1 MTAHP
6 ASGVPFRERGTM
18 DRLLLAIDGNS
29 LLFQAYHAFFK
40 ANLTTRDG
48 FPTGALKGFFTK
60 FFELLKQ
67 EPSHVLVAFD
77 VHQPTFRHEKYP
89 DYKLGRKAPDED
101 LKKQMPVVRE
111 LLRSM
116 GVAVIECP
124 GYEGDDILGTFAR
137 RAEAAGMETLIA
149 TGDRDSFQLITGRT
163 RIYYTKDNSIIDAD
177 ALLEKYGLTP
187 DRMRDLKALMGDSSD
202 HIPGVSGVGE
212 KTARKL
218 LSEYGDLES
227 VLAHAQEVKG
237 KLGEKLVAEAE
248 NARFSYW
255 LGTIVTDAP
264 VRETLDDCAFSLEHA
279 GGAKQRF
286 YELELNSIADKLPGG
301 EPPKQDDALPEV
313 KTIPITDPEGMQKA
327 LDALRDCEAIA
338 VTSFPSLA
346 FAGCA
351 DCAYVLTAGETLF
364 DACMDE
370 NEAYRMLGD
379 FILACKKPLLAF
391 DAKTVFHRC
400 GFSPDELP
408 ELRFDAMLSDY
419 LLQSN
424 RPVESYEVLCRAWLK
439 TEKPSPAYLY
449 ALYPRMERAIG
460 ENGLATLER
469 EVELPLLKVLYGMEQ
484 IGFKTDGNVL
494 NGLHTRFSDAAS
506 MLEARIY
513 DAAGERFNILS
524 TKQLGR
530 ILFDKLGLPSGKK
543 TKTGYSTDADTLE
556 AIAPLHP
563 IVNDILQYRFL
574 TKLDSTFVDGLLKQR
589 DANGRIH
596 SRFMQCVTATGR
608 ISSAEP
614 NLQNIPVRTPEGR
627 EIRKAFIPSEGNVLV
642 GADYSQIELR
652 LLAHISGDEGFIDAF
667 NSGEDIHRRTAA
679 EVFHV
684 PLESVTSEQRSA
696 AKAVNFGIVY
706 GISDFG
712 LARNLDISVPKAAG
726 YIRRYFERYPK
737 VQAYLKES
745 VEKAKENGY
754 AKTLFDRKRPLPELA
769 ASNYNVRQ
777 FGERVAMNMPI
788 QGTAADIIKIA
799 MVRVDRALREGG
811 FKARLVLQIHDE
823 LIVDT
828 PREEAET
835 VKTLMQQ
842 TMEGVADLSVRL
854 VAEAKCGESWYET
867 K

>member
-1 MTAHP
+1 M
-6 ASGVPFRERGTM
+6 G
-18 DRLLLAIDGNS
+18 LLLAVDGNS

-60 FFELLKQ
+60 LLELLKQ

-77 VHQPTFRHEKYP
+77 VHRPTFRHERYA
-89 DYKLGRKAPDED
+89 DYKLGRKPADED

-111 LLRSM
+111 LLRAM
-116 GVAVIECP
+116 RIAVIECP
-124 GYEGDDILGTFAR
+124 RYEGDDILGTFAR
-137 RAEAAGMETLIA
+137 KAERAGMDTLIA
-149 TGDRDSFQLITGRT
+149 TGDRDAFQLITEKT
-163 RIYYTKDNSIIDAD
+163 RIYYTKDNSIVDEK
-177 ALLEKYGLTP
+177 ALLEKYGLAP

-212 KTARKL
+212 KTALKL
-218 LSEYGDLES
+218 LNEYGDLEG
-227 VLAHAQEVKG
+227 VLSHAGEVKG
-237 KLGEKLVAEAE
+237 KLGEKLVNEAE

-255 LGTIVTDAP
+255 LGTIATDAP
-264 VRETLDDCAFSLEHA
+264 VKESLDDCAFDFEKT
-279 GGAKQRF
+279 GGAKQRL
-286 YELELNSIADKLPGG
+286 YELELNRIADRLPG
-301 EPPKQDDALPEV
+301 ETETQQDETVPTPKTVA
-313 KTIPITDPEGMQKA
+313 ITDEAGMTAA
-327 LDALRDCEAIA
+327 LESLKNAGAIA
-338 VTSFPSLA
+338 VTAFPSLA
-346 FAGCA
+346 FAGDGA
-351 DCAYVLTAGETLF
+351 AEYVLTAGETLF

-370 NEAYRMLGD
+370 DAAYRMLGA
-379 FILACKKPLLAF
+379 FLLAHKKPILAF

-400 GFSPDELP
+400 GFDAENLP

-424 RPVESYEVLCRAWLK
+424 RPVESYEALCREWLK
-439 TEKPSPAYLY
+439 TERMSPAYLF
-449 ALYPRMERAIG
+449 ALEPRMTRALR
-460 ENGLATLER
+460 ENGLLALLCD
-469 EVELPLLKVLYGMEQ
+469 VEKPLLSVLYGMER
-484 IGFKTDGNVL
+484 IGFMTDETVL
-494 NGLHTRFSDAAS
+494 HALHERFSAQIRDA
-506 MLEARIY
+506 EARVY
-513 DAAGERFNILS
+513 EQAGERFNILS

-530 ILFDKLGLPSGKK
+530 ILFEKLGLPSGKK

-556 AIAPLHP
+556 AIAALHP
-563 IVNDILQYRFL
+563 IVNDVLTYRFL
-574 TKLDSTFVDGLLKQR
+574 TKLDSTFIEGLLKQR

-608 ISSAEP
+608 ISSTEP
-614 NLQNIPVRTPEGR
+614 NLQNIPVRTAEGR
-627 EIRKAFIPSEGNVLV
+627 EIRKAFVPGAGNVLV

-652 LLAHISGDEGFIDAF
+652 LLAHISGDESFIAAF
-667 NSGEDIHRRTAA
+667 NGGEDIHARTAA

-684 PLESVTSEQRSA
+684 PLESVTGEQRSA

-712 LARNLDISVPKAAG
+712 LAKNLGVSVPTAAG

-737 VQAYLKES
+737 VQAYLRES
-745 VEKAKENGY
+745 VARAKEKGY
-754 AKTLFDRKRPLPELA
+754 AETLFGRRRPLPEIS

-799 MVRVDRALREGG
+799 MVRVDRALKDGG
-811 FKARLVLQIHDE
+811 FAARLVLQIHDE
-823 LIVDT
+823 LIIDT
-828 PREEAET
+828 PREEAEA
-835 VKTLMQQ
+835 VMRLVQQ
-842 TMEGVADLSVRL
+842 TMEGVADLHVRL

>member
-1 MTAHP
+1 MN
-6 ASGVPFRERGTM
+6 
-18 DRLLLAIDGNS
+18 RLLLAIDGNS

-60 FFELLKQ
+60 LLELLKQ

-89 DYKLGRKAPDED
+89 DYKLGRKPADED
-101 LKKQMPVVRE
+101 LRKQMPVVRE

-116 GVAVIECP
+116 GVAVVECP
-124 GYEGDDILGTFAR
+124 GFEGDDILGTFAR
-137 RAEAAGMETLIA
+137 KAEAAGMDTLIA
-149 TGDRDSFQLITGRT
+149 TGDRDSFQLITDRT
-163 RIYYTKDNSIIDAD
+163 KIYYTKDNSIVDAA

-202 HIPGVSGVGE
+202 HIPGVAGVGE
-212 KTARKL
+212 KTALKL
-218 LSEYGDLES
+218 LSEYGDLEN
-227 VLAHAQEVKG
+227 VLSHAGEVKG
-237 KLGEKLVAEAE
+237 KLGERLAAEAE

-255 LGTIVTDAP
+255 LGTIATDAP
-264 VRETLDDCAFSLEHA
+264 VAESLDDCAFDFEKT
-279 GGAKQRF
+279 GGAKQRL
-286 YELELNSIADKLPGG
+286 YELELNSIADRLPGG
-301 EPPKQDDALPEV
+301 EPPKQDDAVPEV
-313 KTIPITDPEGMQKA
+313 ETIPVTDPEGMQKA

-338 VTSFPSLA
+338 VTAFPSLS
-346 FAGCA
+346 FAGSA
-351 DCAYVLTAGETLF
+351 DRAYVLTAGETLF

-370 NEAYRMLGD
+370 NEAYRMLGA
-379 FILACKKPLLAF
+379 FIRSHKKPMLAF

-400 GFSPDELP
+400 GFPADALP
-408 ELRFDAMLSDY
+408 TLRFDAMLSDY

-424 RPVESYEVLCRAWLK
+424 RPVENYETLCRAWLK
-439 TEKPSPAYLY
+439 TEKASPAHLF
-449 ALYPRMERAIG
+449 ALYPRMERAIE
-460 ENGLATLER
+460 ENGLASLEHD
-469 EVELPLLKVLYGMEQ
+469 VELPLLNVLYGMEE
-484 IGFKTDGNVL
+484 IGFMTDEAVL
-494 NGLHTRFSDAAS
+494 SELHTRFSEAAGT
-506 MLEARIY
+506 LEARIY

-530 ILFDKLGLPSGKK
+530 ILFEKLGLPSGKK
-543 TKTGYSTDADTLE
+543 TKTGFSTDADTLE

-563 IVNDILQYRFL
+563 IVGDVLQYRFL
-574 TKLDSTFVDGLLKQR
+574 MKLDSTFVEGLLKQR

-608 ISSAEP
+608 ISSTEP

-652 LLAHISGDEGFIDAF
+652 LLAHISGDESFIAAF
-667 NSGEDIHRRTAA
+667 NSGEDIHARTAA

-684 PLESVTSEQRSA
+684 PLENVTSELRSA

-712 LARNLDISVPKAAG
+712 LARNLGVSVPTAAG
-726 YIRRYFERYPK
+726 YIRKYFERYPK

-745 VEKAKENGY
+745 VARAKERGC
-754 AKTLFDRKRPLPELA
+754 AETLFGRKRPLPELS

-788 QGTAADIIKIA
+788 QGTAADVIKIA
-799 MVRVDRALREGG
+799 MVRVDRALRDGG

-828 PREEAET
+828 PREEAER
-835 VKTLMQQ
+835 VERLMQQ
-842 TMEGVADLSVRL
+842 AMEGVADFSVRL
-854 VAEAKCGESWYET
+854 VAEAKCGESWFET

>member
-1 MTAHP
+1 MN
-6 ASGVPFRERGTM
+6 
-18 DRLLLAIDGNS
+18 RLLLAIDGNS

-60 FFELLKQ
+60 LLELLKQ

-89 DYKLGRKAPDED
+89 DYKLGRKPADED
-101 LKKQMPVVRE
+101 LRKQMPVVRE

-124 GYEGDDILGTFAR
+124 GFEGDDILGTFAR
-137 RAEAAGMETLIA
+137 KAEAAGMDTLIA
-149 TGDRDSFQLITGRT
+149 TGDRDSFQLITDRT
-163 RIYYTKDNSIIDAD
+163 KIYYTKDNSIIDAA

-202 HIPGVSGVGE
+202 HIPGVAGVGE
-212 KTARKL
+212 KTALKL

-227 VLAHAQEVKG
+227 VLSHAGEVKG
-237 KLGEKLVAEAE
+237 KLGERLAAEAE

-255 LGTIVTDAP
+255 LGTIATDAP
-264 VRETLDDCAFSLEHA
+264 VAESLDDCAFDFEKT
-279 GGAKQRF
+279 GGAKQRL
-286 YELELNSIADKLPGG
+286 YELELNSIADRLPGG
-301 EPPKQDDALPEV
+301 EPPKQDDAVPEIE
-313 KTIPITDPEGMQKA
+313 TIPVTDHEGMQKA

-338 VTSFPSLA
+338 VTAFPSLS
-346 FAGCA
+346 FAGSA
-351 DCAYVLTAGETLF
+351 DRAYVLTAGETLF

-370 NEAYRMLGD
+370 NEAYRMLGA
-379 FILACKKPLLAF
+379 FIRSHKKPMLAF

-400 GFSPDELP
+400 GFSADALP
-408 ELRFDAMLSDY
+408 ALRFDAMLSDY

-424 RPVESYEVLCRAWLK
+424 RPVENYETLCRAWLK
-439 TEKPSPAYLY
+439 TEKASPAHLF
-449 ALYPRMERAIG
+449 ALYPRMERAIE
-460 ENGLATLER
+460 ENGLASLEHD
-469 EVELPLLKVLYGMEQ
+469 VELPLLNVLYGMEE
-484 IGFKTDGNVL
+484 IGFMTDEAVL
-494 NGLHTRFSDAAS
+494 SELHTRFSEAAGT
-506 MLEARIY
+506 LEARIY

-530 ILFDKLGLPSGKK
+530 ILFEKLGLPSGKK
-543 TKTGYSTDADTLE
+543 TKTGFSTDADTLE

-563 IVNDILQYRFL
+563 IVGDVLQYRFL
-574 TKLDSTFVDGLLKQR
+574 MKLDSTFVEGLLKQR

-608 ISSAEP
+608 ISSTEP

-652 LLAHISGDEGFIDAF
+652 LLAHISGDDSFIAAF
-667 NSGEDIHRRTAA
+667 NSGEDIHARTAA

-684 PLESVTSEQRSA
+684 PLENVTSELRSA

-712 LARNLDISVPKAAG
+712 LARNLGVSVPTAAG
-726 YIRRYFERYPK
+726 YIRKYFERYPK

-745 VEKAKENGY
+745 VARAKERGC
-754 AKTLFDRKRPLPELA
+754 AETLFGRKRPLPELS

-788 QGTAADIIKIA
+788 QGTAADVIKIA
-799 MVRVDRALREGG
+799 MVRVDRALRDGG

-828 PREEAET
+828 PREEAER
-835 VKTLMQQ
+835 VERLMQQ
-842 TMEGVADLSVRL
+842 AMEGVADFSVRL
-854 VAEAKCGESWYET
+854 VAEAKCGESWFET

>member
-1 MTAHP
+1 MKQ
-6 ASGVPFRERGTM
+6 
-18 DRLLLAIDGNS
+18 LLLAIDGNS

-60 FFELLKQ
+60 FLDLLKQ

-77 VHQPTFRHEKYP
+77 VHQPTFRHERYAE
-89 DYKLGRKAPDED
+89 YKLGRKAPDED

-111 LLRSM
+111 LLKRM

-124 GYEGDDILGTFAR
+124 RYEGDDILGTFAR
-137 RAEAAGMETLIA
+137 KAEAADIDTLIV
-149 TGDRDSFQLITGRT
+149 TGDRDAFQLITEHT
-163 RIYYTKDNSIIDAD
+163 SIYYTKDNSIVDAAVLFD
-177 ALLEKYGLTP
+177 KYGLTP

-202 HIPGVSGVGE
+202 HIPGISGVGE
-212 KTARKL
+212 KTALKL
-218 LSEYGDLES
+218 LSEYGDLDG
-227 VLAHAQEVKG
+227 VLSHAADVKG
-237 KLGEKLVAEAE
+237 KLGEKLVNEAD

-255 LGTIVTDAP
+255 LGTIATDAP
-264 VRETLDDCAFSLEHA
+264 VSETLDDCRFSFDTA
-279 GGAKQRF
+279 GRAKGRV

-301 EPPKQDDALPEV
+301 EPIQKSDNIPAIECVAVTDENEMRAALEAV
-313 KTIPITDPEGMQKA
+313 SS
-327 LDALRDCEAIA
+327 CEAIA
-338 VTSFPSLA
+338 VTAYPTLA
-346 FAGCA
+346 FAGTS
-351 DCAYVLTAGETLF
+351 DRAYVLTAGETLF

-370 NEAYRMLGD
+370 GEAYRLLAD
-379 FILACKKPLLAF
+379 FLRHSGMPMLAF
-391 DAKTVFHRC
+391 DAKTIFHRC
-400 GFSPDELP
+400 GFTPEELP

-424 RPVESYEVLCRAWLK
+424 RPVENYEALCRDWLK
-439 TEKPSPAYLY
+439 VEKASPAYLFV
-449 ALYPRMERAIG
+449 LQRRMEKAIE
-460 ENGLATLER
+460 ENGLKALEQD
-469 EVELPLLKVLYGMEQ
+469 VELPLLRVLYGMEQ
-484 IGFKTDGNVL
+484 IGFMTDEHVL
-494 NGLHTRFSDAAS
+494 NDLHTRFSEAANE
-506 MLEARIY
+506 LETRIY

-530 ILFDKLGLPSGKK
+530 ILFEKLGLPSGKK
-543 TKTGYSTDADTLE
+543 TKTGFSTDADTLE

-563 IVNDILQYRFL
+563 IVNDVLQYRFL
-574 TKLDSTFVDGLLKQR
+574 TKLDSTFVEGLLKQR
-589 DANGRIH
+589 DPEGRIH

-608 ISSAEP
+608 ISSTEP

-627 EIRKAFIPSEGNVLV
+627 EIRKAFIPSKGNVLV

-652 LLAHISGDEGFIDAF
+652 LLAHISGDEGFIRAF
-667 NSGEDIHRRTAA
+667 NSGEDIHARTAA

-684 PLESVTSEQRSA
+684 PLADVTGEQRSA

-712 LARNLDISVPKAAG
+712 LARNLGISVPKAAG
-726 YIRRYFERYPK
+726 YIRRYFERYPN
-737 VQAYLKES
+737 VQTYLKES
-745 VEKAKENGY
+745 VERAKERGC
-754 AKTLFDRKRPLPELA
+754 AETLFGRKRPLPELS

-799 MVRVDRALREGG
+799 MVRVDRALKSGG
-811 FKARLVLQIHDE
+811 YKARLVLQIHDE

-828 PREEAET
+828 PRGEADA
-835 VKTLMQQ
+835 VMKLMQDA
-842 TMEGVADLSVRL
+842 MEGVAALSVRL
-854 VAEAKCGESWYET
+854 VAEAKCGESWFET

>member
-1 MTAHP
+1 
-6 ASGVPFRERGTM
+6 M

-60 FFELLKQ
+60 FLELLKQ
-67 EPSHVLVAFD
+67 DPSHVLVAFD

-89 DYKLGRKAPDED
+89 DYKLGRKPADED

-111 LLRSM
+111 LLRGM

-137 RAEAAGMETLIA
+137 KAEAAGMDTLIA
-149 TGDRDSFQLITGRT
+149 TGDRDAFQLITDRT
-163 RIYYTKDNSIIDAD
+163 RVYYTKDNSIVDAA
-177 ALLEKYGLTP
+177 ALREKYGLTP

-202 HIPGVSGVGE
+202 HIPGVAGVGE
-212 KTARKL
+212 KTALKL
-218 LSEYGDLES
+218 LSEYGDLEG
-227 VLAHAQEVKG
+227 VLSHASEVRG
-237 KLGEKLVAEAE
+237 KLGERLTADAE

-255 LGTIVTDAP
+255 LGTIATDAP
-264 VRETLDDCAFSLEHA
+264 VSETLDDCAFDFEKT
-279 GGAKQRF
+279 GGAKQQL
-286 YELELNSIADKLPGG
+286 YELELNSVAEKLPGG
-301 EPPKQDDALPEV
+301 EAPEESDEAPAV
-313 KTIPITDPEGMQKA
+313 ETVSVTDPDAMRAA
-327 LDALRDCEAIA
+327 LDALKDAEAIA
-338 VTSFPSLA
+338 VTGFPSLA
-346 FAGCA
+346 FAGSK
-351 DCAYVLTAGETLF
+351 DKAYVLTAGETLF

-370 NEAYRMLGD
+370 DEAYRMLGA
-379 FILACKKPLLAF
+379 FLLEQNKPLLAF
-391 DAKTVFHRC
+391 DAKTIFHRC
-400 GFSPDELP
+400 GFSGDRLP

-424 RPVESYEVLCRAWLK
+424 RPVESYEALCRAWLK
-439 TEKPSPAYLY
+439 TEKPSPAHLFM
-449 ALYPRMERAIG
+449 LYPRMSREIEA
-460 ENGLATLER
+460 NGLTSLER
-469 EVELPLLKVLYGMEQ
+469 EVELPLLRVLYGMEE
-484 IGFKTDGNVL
+484 IGFMTDESVL
-494 NGLHTRFSDAAS
+494 NELHTRFSEAAAT
-506 MLEARIY
+506 LENRIY

-530 ILFDKLGLPSGKK
+530 ILFEKLGLPSGKK
-543 TKTGYSTDADTLE
+543 TKTGFSTDADTLE

-563 IVNDILQYRFL
+563 IVGDVLQYRFL
-574 TKLDSTFVDGLLKQR
+574 TKLDSTFVEGLLKQR

-608 ISSAEP
+608 ISSTEP

-627 EIRKAFIPSEGNVLV
+627 EIRKAFIPSAGNVLV

-652 LLAHISGDEGFIDAF
+652 LLAHISGDESFIEAF
-667 NSGEDIHRRTAA
+667 NSGEDIHARTAA

-684 PLESVTSEQRSA
+684 PLSNVTPEQRSA

-712 LARNLDISVPKAAG
+712 LARNLGVSVPTAAG

-737 VQAYLKES
+737 VQSYLKES
-745 VEKAKENGY
+745 VENAKERGF
-754 AKTLFDRKRPLPELA
+754 AETLFGRRRPLPELS

-788 QGTAADIIKIA
+788 QGTAADVIKMA
-799 MVRVDRALREGG
+799 MVEVDRALKAGG
-811 FKARLVLQIHDE
+811 FRARLVLQIHDE

-828 PREEAET
+828 PREEAER
-835 VKTLMQQ
+835 VERLMQNA
-842 TMEGVADLSVRL
+842 MEGVADLSVRL
-854 VAEAKCGESWYET
+854 VAEAKCGESWFET

>member
-1 MTAHP
+1 
-6 ASGVPFRERGTM
+6 M

-29 LLFQAYHAFFK
+29 LLFQAYHAFYK

-60 FFELLKQ
+60 FLDLLKQ
-67 EPSHVLVAFD
+67 EPSHVVVAFD
-77 VHQPTFRHEKYP
+77 VHQPTFRHERYA
-89 DYKLGRKAPDED
+89 DYKLGRKPADED

-124 GYEGDDILGTFAR
+124 RYEGDDILGTFAR
-137 RAEAAGMETLIA
+137 RAEKAGMDTLIA
-149 TGDRDSFQLITGRT
+149 TGDRDAFQLITEHT
-163 RIYYTKDNSIIDAD
+163 KIYYTKDNSIVDTAV
-177 ALLEKYGLTP
+177 LNEKYGLTP

-212 KTARKL
+212 KTALKL
-218 LSEYGDLES
+218 LNEYGDLES
-227 VLAHAQEVKG
+227 VLSHASEVKG
-237 KLGEKLVAEAE
+237 KLGERLAAEAE

-255 LGTIVTDAP
+255 LGTIETAAP
-264 VRETLDDCAFSLEHA
+264 IRETLEDCAFSFENT
-279 GGAKQRF
+279 GGAKQRL
-286 YELELNSIADKLPGG
+286 YELELNSIADKLPDGNA
-301 EPPKQDDALPEV
+301 PVQDDVAPEV
-313 KTIPITDPEGMQKA
+313 HTVAITDVDGMQSA
-327 LDALRDCEAIA
+327 LDALLTCDTVA
-338 VTSFPSLA
+338 VTAYPSLA
-346 FAGCA
+346 FAGTA
-351 DCAYVLTAGETLF
+351 DTAYVLTPGETLF
-364 DACMDE
+364 DIGMDE
-370 NEAYRMLGD
+370 DEAYRMLGA
-379 FILACKKPLLAF
+379 FLYSHHKKLIAF
-391 DAKTVFHRC
+391 DAKTIFHRC
-400 GFSPDELP
+400 GFDADALP

-424 RPVESYEVLCRAWLK
+424 RPVESYETLCRAWLK
-439 TEKPSPAYLY
+439 TEKASPAYLFS
-449 ALYPRMERAIG
+449 LYPKMSRAIE
-460 ENGLATLER
+460 ENGLASLER
-469 EVELPLLKVLYGMEQ
+469 DVELPLLRVLYGMER
-484 IGFKTDGNVL
+484 IGFMTDETV
-494 NGLHTRFSDAAS
+494 LHTLHRRFSETAS
-506 MLEARIY
+506 ALEARIFEQ
-513 DAAGERFNILS
+513 AGERFNILS

-530 ILFDKLGLPSGKK
+530 ILFEKLGLPSGKK
-543 TKTGYSTDADTLE
+543 TKTGFSTDADTLE
-556 AIAPLHP
+556 EIAPLHP
-563 IVNDILQYRFL
+563 IVNDVLQYRFL
-574 TKLDSTFVDGLLKQR
+574 TKLDSTFVEGLLKQR
-589 DANGRIH
+589 DGNGRIH

-608 ISSAEP
+608 ISSTEP

-627 EIRKAFIPSEGNVLV
+627 EIRKAFIPSAGNVLI

-652 LLAHISGDEGFIDAF
+652 LLAHISGDEGFIAAF
-667 NSGEDIHRRTAA
+667 NSGEDIHARTAA

-712 LARNLDISVPKAAG
+712 LAKNLGISVPTAAG

-737 VQAYLKES
+737 VQSYLKES
-745 VEKAKENGY
+745 VARAKERGY
-754 AKTLFDRKRPLPELA
+754 AETLFDRKRPLPELS

-799 MVRVDRALREGG
+799 MVQVDRALREDG

-823 LIVDT
+823 LIVDC
-828 PREEAET
+828 PREEANN
-835 VKTLMQQ
+835 VMRLMQDA
-842 TMEGVADLSVRL
+842 MEGVASLSVRL

>member
-1 MTAHP
+1 MN
-6 ASGVPFRERGTM
+6 
-18 DRLLLAIDGNS
+18 RLLLAIDGNS

-60 FFELLKQ
+60 LLELLKQ

-89 DYKLGRKAPDED
+89 DYKLGRKPADED
-101 LKKQMPVVRE
+101 LRKQMPVVRE

-124 GYEGDDILGTFAR
+124 GFEGDDILGTFAR
-137 RAEAAGMETLIA
+137 KAEAAGMDTLIA
-149 TGDRDSFQLITGRT
+149 TGDRDSFQLITDRT
-163 RIYYTKDNSIIDAD
+163 KIYYTKDNSIVDAA

-202 HIPGVSGVGE
+202 HIPGVAGVGE
-212 KTARKL
+212 KTALKL

-227 VLAHAQEVKG
+227 VLSHAGEVKG
-237 KLGEKLVAEAE
+237 KLGERLAAEAE

-255 LGTIVTDAP
+255 LGTIATDAP
-264 VRETLDDCAFSLEHA
+264 VAESLDDCAFDFEKT
-279 GGAKQRF
+279 GGAKQRL
-286 YELELNSIADKLPGG
+286 YELELNSIADRLPGG
-301 EPPKQDDALPEV
+301 EPPKQDDAVPEV
-313 KTIPITDPEGMQKA
+313 ETVPVTDPEGMQKA

-338 VTSFPSLA
+338 VTAFPSLS
-346 FAGCA
+346 FAGSA
-351 DCAYVLTAGETLF
+351 DRAYVLTAGETLF

-370 NEAYRMLGD
+370 NEAYRMLGA
-379 FILACKKPLLAF
+379 FIRSHKKLMLAF

-400 GFSPDELP
+400 GFSADALP
-408 ELRFDAMLSDY
+408 TLRFDAMLSDY

-424 RPVESYEVLCRAWLK
+424 RPVENYETLCRAWLK
-439 TEKPSPAYLY
+439 TEKASPAHLF
-449 ALYPRMERAIG
+449 ALYPRMERAIE
-460 ENGLATLER
+460 ENGLASLEHD
-469 EVELPLLKVLYGMEQ
+469 VELPLLNVLYGMEE
-484 IGFKTDGNVL
+484 IGFMTDEAVL
-494 NGLHTRFSDAAS
+494 SELHTRFSEAAGT
-506 MLEARIY
+506 LEARIY

-530 ILFDKLGLPSGKK
+530 ILFEKLGLPSGKK
-543 TKTGYSTDADTLE
+543 TKTGFSTDADTLE

-563 IVNDILQYRFL
+563 IVGDVLQYRFL
-574 TKLDSTFVDGLLKQR
+574 MKLDSTFVEGLLKQR

-608 ISSAEP
+608 ISSTEP

-652 LLAHISGDEGFIDAF
+652 LLAHISGDESFIAAF
-667 NSGEDIHRRTAA
+667 NSGEDIHARTAA

-684 PLESVTSEQRSA
+684 PLENVTSELRSA

-712 LARNLDISVPKAAG
+712 LARNLGVSVPTAAG
-726 YIRRYFERYPK
+726 YIRKYFERYPK

-745 VEKAKENGY
+745 VARAKERGC
-754 AKTLFDRKRPLPELA
+754 AETLFGRKRPLPELS

-788 QGTAADIIKIA
+788 QGTAADVIKIA
-799 MVRVDRALREGG
+799 MVRVDRALRDGG

-828 PREEAET
+828 PREEAER
-835 VKTLMQQ
+835 VERLMQQ
-842 TMEGVADLSVRL
+842 AMEGVADFSVRL
-854 VAEAKCGESWYET
+854 VAEAKCGESWFET

>member
-1 MTAHP
+1 MN
-6 ASGVPFRERGTM
+6 
-18 DRLLLAIDGNS
+18 RLLLAIDGNS

-60 FFELLKQ
+60 LLELLKQ

-89 DYKLGRKAPDED
+89 DYKLGRKPADED
-101 LKKQMPVVRE
+101 LRKQMPVVRE

-124 GYEGDDILGTFAR
+124 GFEGDDILGTFAR
-137 RAEAAGMETLIA
+137 KAEAAGMDTLIA
-149 TGDRDSFQLITGRT
+149 TGDRDSFQLITDRT
-163 RIYYTKDNSIIDAD
+163 KIYYTKDNSIVDAA

-202 HIPGVSGVGE
+202 HIPGVAGVGE
-212 KTARKL
+212 KTALKL

-227 VLAHAQEVKG
+227 VLSHAGEVKG
-237 KLGEKLVAEAE
+237 KLGERLAAEAE

-255 LGTIVTDAP
+255 LGTIATDAP
-264 VRETLDDCAFSLEHA
+264 VAESLDDCAFDFEKT
-279 GGAKQRF
+279 GGAKQRL
-286 YELELNSIADKLPGG
+286 YELELNSIADRLPSG
-301 EPPKQDDALPEV
+301 EPPKQDDAVPEV
-313 KTIPITDPEGMQKA
+313 ETIPVTDPEGMQKA

-338 VTSFPSLA
+338 VTAFPSLS
-346 FAGCA
+346 FAGSA
-351 DCAYVLTAGETLF
+351 DRAYVLTAGETLF

-370 NEAYRMLGD
+370 NEAYRMLGA
-379 FILACKKPLLAF
+379 FIRSHKKPMLAF

-400 GFSPDELP
+400 GFSADALP
-408 ELRFDAMLSDY
+408 TLRFDAMLSDY

-424 RPVESYEVLCRAWLK
+424 RPVENYETLCRAWLK
-439 TEKPSPAYLY
+439 TEKASPAHLF
-449 ALYPRMERAIG
+449 ALYPRMERAIE
-460 ENGLATLER
+460 ENGLASLEHD
-469 EVELPLLKVLYGMEQ
+469 VELPLLNVLYGMEE
-484 IGFKTDGNVL
+484 IGFMTDEAVL
-494 NGLHTRFSDAAS
+494 SELHTRFSEAAGT
-506 MLEARIY
+506 LEARIY

-530 ILFDKLGLPSGKK
+530 ILFEKLGLPSGKK
-543 TKTGYSTDADTLE
+543 TKTGFSTDADTLE

-563 IVNDILQYRFL
+563 IVGDVLQYRFL
-574 TKLDSTFVDGLLKQR
+574 MKLDSTFVEGLLKQR

-608 ISSAEP
+608 ISSTEP

-652 LLAHISGDEGFIDAF
+652 LLAHISGDESFIAAF
-667 NSGEDIHRRTAA
+667 NSGEDIHARTAA

-684 PLESVTSEQRSA
+684 PLENVTSELRSA

-712 LARNLDISVPKAAG
+712 LARNLGVSVPTAAG
-726 YIRRYFERYPK
+726 YIRKYFERYPK

-745 VEKAKENGY
+745 VARAKERGC
-754 AKTLFDRKRPLPELA
+754 AETLFGRKRPLPELS

-788 QGTAADIIKIA
+788 QGTAADVIKIA
-799 MVRVDRALREGG
+799 MVRVDRALRDGG

-828 PREEAET
+828 PREEAER
-835 VKTLMQQ
+835 VERLMQQ
-842 TMEGVADLSVRL
+842 AMEGVADFSVRL
-854 VAEAKCGESWYET
+854 VAEAKCGESWFET

>member
-1 MTAHP
+1 MN
-6 ASGVPFRERGTM
+6 
-18 DRLLLAIDGNS
+18 RLLLAIDGNS

-60 FFELLKQ
+60 LLELLKQ

-89 DYKLGRKAPDED
+89 DYKLGRKPADED
-101 LKKQMPVVRE
+101 LRKQMPVVRE

-116 GVAVIECP
+116 GVAVVECP
-124 GYEGDDILGTFAR
+124 GFEGDDILGTFAR
-137 RAEAAGMETLIA
+137 KAEAAGMDTLIA
-149 TGDRDSFQLITGRT
+149 TGDRDSFQLITDRT
-163 RIYYTKDNSIIDAD
+163 KIYYTKDNSIVDAA

-202 HIPGVSGVGE
+202 HIPGVAGVGE
-212 KTARKL
+212 KTALKL
-218 LSEYGDLES
+218 LSEYGDLEN
-227 VLAHAQEVKG
+227 VLSHAGEVKG
-237 KLGEKLVAEAE
+237 KLGERLAAEAE

-255 LGTIVTDAP
+255 LGTIATDAP
-264 VRETLDDCAFSLEHA
+264 VAESLDDCAFDFEKT
-279 GGAKQRF
+279 GGAKQRL
-286 YELELNSIADKLPGG
+286 YELELNSIADRLPGG
-301 EPPKQDDALPEV
+301 EPPKQDDAVPEIE
-313 KTIPITDPEGMQKA
+313 TIPVTDPEGMQKA

-338 VTSFPSLA
+338 VTAFPSLS
-346 FAGCA
+346 FAGSA
-351 DCAYVLTAGETLF
+351 DRAYVLTAGETLF

-370 NEAYRMLGD
+370 NEAYRMLGA
-379 FILACKKPLLAF
+379 FIRSHKKPMLAF

-400 GFSPDELP
+400 GFPADALP
-408 ELRFDAMLSDY
+408 TLRFDAMLSDY

-424 RPVESYEVLCRAWLK
+424 RPVENYETLCRAWLK
-439 TEKPSPAYLY
+439 TEKASPAHLF
-449 ALYPRMERAIG
+449 ALYPRMERAIE
-460 ENGLATLER
+460 ENGLASLEHD
-469 EVELPLLKVLYGMEQ
+469 VELPLLNVLYGMEE
-484 IGFKTDGNVL
+484 IGFMTDEAVL
-494 NGLHTRFSDAAS
+494 SELHTRFSEAAGT
-506 MLEARIY
+506 LEARIY

-530 ILFDKLGLPSGKK
+530 ILFEKLGLPSGKK
-543 TKTGYSTDADTLE
+543 TKTGFSTDADTLE

-563 IVNDILQYRFL
+563 IVGDVLQYRFL
-574 TKLDSTFVDGLLKQR
+574 MKLDSTFVEGLLKQR

-608 ISSAEP
+608 ISSTEP

-652 LLAHISGDEGFIDAF
+652 LLAHISGDESFIAAF
-667 NSGEDIHRRTAA
+667 NSGEDIHARTAA

-684 PLESVTSEQRSA
+684 PLENVTSELRSA

-712 LARNLDISVPKAAG
+712 LARNLGVSVPTAAG
-726 YIRRYFERYPK
+726 YIRKYFERYPK

-745 VEKAKENGY
+745 VARAKERGC
-754 AKTLFDRKRPLPELA
+754 AETLFGRKRPLPELS

-788 QGTAADIIKIA
+788 QGTAADVIKIA
-799 MVRVDRALREGG
+799 MVRVDRALRDGG

-828 PREEAET
+828 PREEAER
-835 VKTLMQQ
+835 VERLMQQ
-842 TMEGVADLSVRL
+842 AMEGVADFSVRL
-854 VAEAKCGESWYET
+854 VAEAKCGESWFET